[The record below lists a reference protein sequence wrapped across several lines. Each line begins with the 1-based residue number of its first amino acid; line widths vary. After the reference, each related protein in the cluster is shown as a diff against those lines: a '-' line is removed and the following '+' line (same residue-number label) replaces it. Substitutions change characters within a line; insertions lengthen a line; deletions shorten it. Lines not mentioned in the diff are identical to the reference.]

1 MCVPKRTGVEQAR
14 HDTAMRAI
22 NRGRRNHPRHH
33 NLVLPALTVAGGA
46 VCLAIVAV
54 AMWGAATLSRPPA
67 AGTAH
72 TGTTHTIEVV
82 P

>member
-1 MCVPKRTGVEQAR
+1 MCIPKRTGVEQAR
-14 HDTAMRAI
+14 HDATMRAI

-33 NLVLPALTVAGGA
+33 TNLALPALTVAGFV

-54 AMWGAATLSRPPA
+54 AVWGAATIHRPPV
-67 AGTAH
+67 AGMTDN
-72 TGTTHTIEVV
+72 GTTVEVT

>member
-14 HDTAMRAI
+14 HDAAMRTI

-33 NLVLPALTVAGGA
+33 NLVLPALTVAGSG
-46 VCLAIVAV
+46 VCLAIVAIT
-54 AMWGAATLSRPPA
+54 MWGAATLNRPPVDS
-67 AGTAH
+67 TTY
-72 TGTTHTIEVV
+72 TGTTVEVM